1 VWQGRRR
8 LAQLEKELASTRAAQ
23 GALEQR
29 VELFEKI
36 AAAAG
41 ASLDEAAPDDQPT
54 RPLAPVPAGLL
65 APVPAALLSAATDRR
80 ADGMPVR
87 LAVGGRDVIAVIGD
101 DEGGDPREWWT
112 AIHKFAARLRSA
124 S

>member
-23 GALEQR
+23 AVLEQR

-41 ASLDEAAPDDQPT
+41 ASLDEAAPDDWPT
-54 RPLAPVPAGLL
+54 GPLAAVPAGLL

-80 ADGMPVR
+80 AEGRPVR
-87 LAVGGRDVIAVIGD
+87 LAVGGRDIIAVIGD

-112 AIHKFAARLRSA
+112 AIHRFAARLRSA

>member
-8 LAQLEKELASTRAAQ
+8 LAQLEKELTATRAVQ
-23 GALEQR
+23 RTLQQR
-29 VELFEKI
+29 VDLFEKI

-41 ASLDEAAPDDQPT
+41 ASLSAAAPDDGPAGS
-54 RPLAPVPAGLL
+54 LAPVPPNLL
-65 APVPAALLSAATDRR
+65 AAAAERR
-80 ADGMPVR
+80 AEGSPVK

-101 DEGGDPREWWT
+101 DEGGDPREWWR

>member
-8 LAQLEKELASTRAAQ
+8 LAQVEKELTATRAAQ
-23 GALEQR
+23 RVLQQR

-41 ASLDEAAPDDQPT
+41 ASLDGAEPGDGPAGS
-54 RPLAPVPAGLL
+54 LAPVPPNLL
-65 APVPAALLSAATDRR
+65 AAAAERR
-80 ADGMPVR
+80 AAGSSVR

-101 DEGGDPREWWT
+101 EGGDPREWWT
-112 AIHKFAARLRSA
+112 ALHKFAARLRSA

>member
-8 LAQLEKELASTRAAQ
+8 LAQLENELTATRAAQ
-23 GALEQR
+23 RDLQAR
-29 VELFEKI
+29 VHMFEKI

-41 ASLDEAAPDDQPT
+41 ASLPAGSPVDGPAGS
-54 RPLAPVPAGLL
+54 LAPVPPNLL
-65 APVPAALLSAATDRR
+65 AAAADRR
-80 ADGMPVR
+80 AEGAPVK

-112 AIHKFAARLRSA
+112 AIHKFTARLRSA

>member
-8 LAQLEKELASTRAAQ
+8 LAQLEKELAATRAEQASLQ
-23 GALEQR
+23 QR
-29 VELFEKI
+29 VDLFEKI

-41 ASLDEAAPDDQPT
+41 ASLDETAPGEHPAGS
-54 RPLAPVPAGLL
+54 LAPVPATLL
-65 APVPAALLSAATDRR
+65 AAATGRR
-80 ADGMPVR
+80 AEGSPVR

-101 DEGGDPREWWT
+101 DEGGDPREWWS
-112 AIHKFAARLRSA
+112 AIHKFAVRLRSA

>member
-8 LAQLEKELASTRAAQ
+8 LAQVEKELTATRAAQ
-23 GALEQR
+23 RELQQR
-29 VELFEKI
+29 VDMFEKI

-41 ASLDEAAPDDQPT
+41 ASLHEAGPGDGPA
-54 RPLAPVPAGLL
+54 RSLAPVPPNLL
-65 APVPAALLSAATDRR
+65 AAASERR
-80 ADGMPVR
+80 AEGSPVR

-112 AIHKFAARLRSA
+112 AIHKLTTRLRSA

>member
-1 VWQGRRR
+1 MWQGRRR
-8 LAQLEKELASTRAAQ
+8 LAQVEKELTATRAAQ
-23 GALEQR
+23 RVLQQR
-29 VELFEKI
+29 VEMFEKI

-41 ASLDEAAPDDQPT
+41 ASLHEAEPGDGPAGS
-54 RPLAPVPAGLL
+54 LAPVPPTLL
-65 APVPAALLSAATDRR
+65 AAAAERR
-80 ADGMPVR
+80 AEGSPVK

-112 AIHKFAARLRSA
+112 AIHKFASRLRSA

>member
-8 LAQLEKELASTRAAQ
+8 LAQMEKELTATRAAQ
-23 GALEQR
+23 RVLQQR

-41 ASLDEAAPDDQPT
+41 ASLHEAEPGDGPA
-54 RPLAPVPAGLL
+54 RPLAPVPPNLL
-65 APVPAALLSAATDRR
+65 AAASGRR
-80 ADGMPVR
+80 AEGSPVR
-87 LAVGGRDVIAVIGD
+87 LAVGGREVIAVIGD

>member
-1 VWQGRRR
+1 MWQGRRR
-8 LAQLEKELASTRAAQ
+8 LAQMEKELTATRAAQ
-23 GALEQR
+23 R
-29 VELFEKI
+29 VLQERVALFEKI

-41 ASLDEAAPDDQPT
+41 ASLEAAAPGDGPAAS
-54 RPLAPVPAGLL
+54 LAPVPPILL
-65 APVPAALLSAATDRR
+65 AAAAERR
-80 ADGMPVR
+80 AGGSPVK

-112 AIHKFAARLRSA
+112 AIRKFAARLRSA